1 MTTQSNAV
9 PDSPPD
15 SQAIPPAA
23 MSETRPIY
31 WSIRREIWENRSI
44 YVAPLA
50 VAPIY
55 LLGFGISVIWL
66 PPNMREV
73 WMPHTMREMAM
84 LKAPD
89 SLIGLAMPYSHAA
102 MLIGLVAFL
111 VGIFYSLDALHG
123 ERRDRSILFWKSLP
137 VSDLTTVLSKA
148 SIPLVILP
156 LIVFAVT
163 LTLQQIMRLLS
174 IAVLA
179 VSGGSAATLWTR
191 LPLSEMELVTLY
203 GTTVLVLWHA
213 PIYCWFLLVSGWAR
227 RATFLWAVLPWVAI
241 AVLENIAFHT
251 SYLGSLLKD
260 RLFGFGAAAF
270 DLKDKN
276 GVPIDT
282 HFIPLAQLAPGR
294 FLSNPSLWLGLVF
307 AAACLVAAVRLR
319 RYQEPI

>member
-15 SQAIPPAA
+15 SQAIAPAA

-50 VAPIY
+50 VAAIY